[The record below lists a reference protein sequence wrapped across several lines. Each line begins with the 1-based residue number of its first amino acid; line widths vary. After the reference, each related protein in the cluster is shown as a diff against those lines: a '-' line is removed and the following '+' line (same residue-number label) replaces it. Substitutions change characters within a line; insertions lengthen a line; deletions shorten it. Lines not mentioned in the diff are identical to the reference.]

1 MYILYASRT
10 YVYFNF
16 DIVHKVM
23 RSPNVIRISIR
34 RPNKMPINL
43 EDNLFSVRFRI
54 SLNDW
59 YILFL
64 YRCHLDWI
72 IVMDVLNLIVKNQI
86 VEIIRHQHFILCSI
100 MSVRILQNEIIYS
113 FSLLGNWIMFQWNG
127 FSKES
132 L

>member
-54 SLNDW
+54 SLND
-59 YILFL
+59 
-64 YRCHLDWI
+64 
-72 IVMDVLNLIVKNQI
+72 
-86 VEIIRHQHFILCSI
+86 
-100 MSVRILQNEIIYS
+100 
-113 FSLLGNWIMFQWNG
+113 
-127 FSKES
+127 
-132 L
+132 